1 MLSLVMKDQ
10 LKIIEL
16 YYTEESIKSII
27 TGNKPKVR
35 CDKRY
40 NTYALK
46 LPIFIV
52 ASPVWNYRF
61 TLVTTALHTGENP
74 SSPKWKSYPTVLLTR
89 IPTDLHPA

>member
-52 ASPVWNYRF
+52 ASPV
-61 TLVTTALHTGENP
+61 
-74 SSPKWKSYPTVLLTR
+74 
-89 IPTDLHPA
+89 

>member
-1 MLSLVMKDQ
+1 MLSCPHWYSSILIMRHKHIMISFIQSGVALMLSLVMKDQ

-46 LPIFIV
+46 LPICIV
-52 ASPVWNYRF
+52 ASPV
-61 TLVTTALHTGENP
+61 
-74 SSPKWKSYPTVLLTR
+74 
-89 IPTDLHPA
+89 